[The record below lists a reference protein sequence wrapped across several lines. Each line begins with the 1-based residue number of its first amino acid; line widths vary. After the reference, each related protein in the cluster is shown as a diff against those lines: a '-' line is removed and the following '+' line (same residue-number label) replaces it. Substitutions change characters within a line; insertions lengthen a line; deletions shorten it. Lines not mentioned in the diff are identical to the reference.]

1 MKRSIT
7 ARTTEK
13 IMKAAAILFWIAVW
27 HVANMVVGQK
37 LLLASPW
44 DTLMALTGLLC
55 SGAFYGAIAQ
65 SLGRIALGFVLG
77 LLLASLLALG
87 ASCWRALRLLLEPLM
102 RAVRA
107 IPVASF
113 VIIVLIWVRSSRL
126 SVLISLLMVWPVLYE
141 NILTGLMGR
150 DAQLEEMAKVFRVP
164 MSRRFRRIRLPL
176 LAPHLRSGLKL
187 SMGLCWKAGIAAEV
201 IGQPQGSIGSE
212 LYQAK
217 VFFATPELF
226 AWTICI
232 VCVSA
237 ALEKLVLALYD
248 RAMERLTGLSR

>member
-27 HVANMVVGQK
+27 HVASMVVGQK

-65 SLGRIALGFVLG
+65 SLGRIALGFALG

>member
-27 HVANMVVGQK
+27 HVASMVVGQK
-37 LLLASPW
+37 LLLASPS
-44 DTLMALTGLLC
+44 DTLRALMELLR
-55 SGAFYGAIAQ
+55 SGAFYCAIAQ
-65 SLGRIALGFVLG
+65 SLLRIALGFILG

-87 ASCWRALRLLLEPLM
+87 ASRRRGLRLLLEPLM

-107 IPVASF
+107 VPVASF

-126 SVLISLLMVWPVLYE
+126 SVVISLLMIWPVLYE
-141 NILTGLMGR
+141 NILTGLTCR

-164 MSRRFRRIRLPL
+164 MARRFRRIGLPL

-201 IGQPQGSIGSE
+201 IGQPQGSIGSA

-232 VCVSA
+232 VCVST
-237 ALEKLVLALYD
+237 ALEKLVLMLYD
-248 RAMERLTGLSR
+248 RAMERLTGVSR